1 MITAARLF
9 YWEGVI
15 VIGGLFGVIA
25 WRLFTGGISLDSL
38 FCGER
43 RDRTTLS
50 GYSTFFSP
58 GRTQLLMVTLLTV
71 GYYLLQVIHDP
82 TAFPKIPAA
91 WVVALGGSHA
101 IYLGGKAVSMLFG
114 IRDLVDRR
122 TYDEKKH

>member
-1 MITAARLF
+1 MTTAARLF

-25 WRLFTGGISLDSL
+25 WRLLTGGITLDSL
-38 FCGER
+38 LCGDR

-58 GRTQLLMVTLLTV
+58 GRTQMLIVTSLTAI
-71 GYYLLQVIHDP
+71 YYLLQVIHDP

-91 WVVALGGSHA
+91 WVVALGGSHS
-101 IYLGGKAVSMLFG
+101 IYLGGKAQSMLFG
-114 IRDLVDRR
+114 IRDLIDRG
-122 TYDEKKH
+122 THNEKKY